1 MSTETVELQKEFE
14 MLLKERD
21 LLVQVAF
28 EVKESN
34 SMLKMAI
41 KEKNS

>member
-1 MSTETVELQKEFE
+1 MSTEIDDLQKEFE

-28 EVKESN
+28 EVKENN
-34 SMLKMAI
+34 SKLKMAV
-41 KEKNS
+41 EDKNR